1 MSLKLSP
8 TQQKILVFIG
18 IFLAIWLPRTL
29 KLDQYV
35 TVDESKWLVRSAN
48 FYQALHSGNL
58 QHTFQH
64 GHPGVTIMWSGMAG
78 YLLRFPEYVQ
88 IAPGQFS
95 WSTDQFD
102 YFIAEHGHSSL
113 QMLATG
119 RAVVVLIGALALAL
133 AFLFARR
140 VFGWIPSLLGFGLIA
155 LDPFQMAL
163 ARVLHPDSLLSIF
176 MLLSGLAYLS
186 YLFAG
191 RRRLELVVSAVAA
204 ALTVLTK
211 TPGIFLVPL
220 AGLFALIET
229 VKYVAEMPGRP
240 WRALFHPKTLA
251 RAAAPLL
258 AWAAIMLVVYVA
270 LWPALW
276 VAPRDTLAEVMDIS
290 GDYAEQGHS
299 GPVFYAGRI
308 FNGDPGTWFYPVNY
322 LWRTT
327 PIVLVGLLLVV
338 PALFRRNAATRPRR
352 VLYGVLS
359 LALWAFFFIVAMN
372 LGAKKFDRYIL
383 PIFMPLDLVA
393 GIGWAAAVYWLARS
407 ARPWATRYAAP
418 GLAALALAGQAFSAL
433 PTYPYYITYY
443 NPLMGGAARAP
454 EVMFIGWGEGLDEA
468 ARYLNDTID
477 TATAKVSSWYP
488 RGPFS
493 YYYDGITDSNRGT
506 WNADYSVIYAH
517 QWQRELPSRRM
528 MHHFN
533 RLTPEK
539 TVTIDDIEFVRIYDM
554 AGAPH
559 ADYTVDFGGAIRLV
573 YYDTYSGVML
583 PGQKYDMTIYWD
595 KIAPIDINANVLV
608 RLVDQDGHQLMRIEG
623 WPKGVATA
631 KWEMGELLRDNN
643 YEVRIPEGT
652 PPGLYRIEVSIYDP
666 ATLDNLPVTSANTG
680 EVLAQPYVLDYL
692 IVGDLPEKPAY
703 AINPQADFGGRI
715 ELFGADLQDAAG
727 KPLRERDQRYLPGD
741 TVNLRLFWRALSY
754 MYTDYTAFVQVF
766 GPDGQ
771 MAAQHDQQPLSGF
784 IPTSYWPPRQ
794 VIVDDYAL
802 TLPAGAPPGNYQ
814 IIVGLYD
821 LATMNRLPLSRDG
834 EAAGDSVVA
843 ATFSV
848 QVP

>member
-1 MSLKLSP
+1 M
-8 TQQKILVFIG
+8 
-18 IFLAIWLPRTL
+18 
-29 KLDQYV
+29 
-35 TVDESKWLVRSAN
+35 
-48 FYQALHSGNL
+48 
-58 QHTFQH
+58 
-64 GHPGVTIMWSGMAG
+64 
-78 YLLRFPEYVQ
+78 
-88 IAPGQFS
+88 
-95 WSTDQFD
+95 
-102 YFIAEHGHSSL
+102 
-113 QMLATG
+113 
-119 RAVVVLIGALALAL
+119 
-133 AFLFARR
+133 
-140 VFGWIPSLLGFGLIA
+140 
-155 LDPFQMAL
+155 
-163 ARVLHPDSLLSIF
+163 
-176 MLLSGLAYLS
+176 
-186 YLFAG
+186 
-191 RRRLELVVSAVAA
+191 
-204 ALTVLTK
+204 
-211 TPGIFLVPL
+211 
-220 AGLFALIET
+220 IET

-240 WRALFHPKTLA
+240 WRAFSIPRHSP
-251 RAAAPLL
+251 APPRLL

-276 VAPRDTLAEVMDIS
+276 VALRDTLAEVS
-290 GDYAEQGHS
+290 GHLRRLRRTRPFQPRLLCRSHLQRRS
-299 GPVFYAGRI
+299 RNLVLPV
-308 FNGDPGTWFYPVNY
+308 TY

-327 PIVLVGLLLVV
+327 PVVLLGLALALV
-338 PALFRRNAATRPRR
+338 AYAARRPPFDRPGPRFAATA
-352 VLYGVLS
+352 
-359 LALWAFFFIVAMN
+359 LALYAVGFLLFMN
-372 LGAKKFDRYIL
+372 LGAKKFDRYLL
-383 PIFMPLDLVA
+383 PSYLPLALIAGGGIVA
-393 GIGWAAAVYWLARS
+393 LGAWLSERRRATLLRWAQPALLA
-407 ARPWATRYAAP
+407 
-418 GLAALALAGQAFSAL
+418 LLLIVQAALALTAF
-433 PTYPYYITYY
+433 PYYLGYY

-715 ELFGADLQDAAG
+715 ELFGADLQDAGFG

-741 TVNLRLFWRALSY
+741 TVNLRLFWRASCPIC
-754 MYTDYTAFVQVF
+754 T
-766 GPDGQ
+766 
-771 MAAQHDQQPLSGF
+771 
-784 IPTSYWPPRQ
+784 PT
-794 VIVDDYAL
+794 I
-802 TLPAGAPPGNYQ
+802 LPSS
-814 IIVGLYD
+814 
-821 LATMNRLPLSRDG
+821 T
-834 EAAGDSVVA
+834 
-843 ATFSV
+843 
-848 QVP
+848 

>member
-29 KLDQYV
+29 QLDHV

-211 TPGIFLVPL
+211 TPGIFIVPL
-220 AGLFALIET
+220 AGSFHLDRDRQVCGGNAGQA
-229 VKYVAEMPGRP
+229 VAR
-240 WRALFHPKTLA
+240 LFHPKTLA

-276 VAPRDTLAEVMDIS
+276 VALRDTLAEVS
-290 GDYAEQGHS
+290 GH
-299 GPVFYAGRI
+299 
-308 FNGDPGTWFYPVNY
+308 
-322 LWRTT
+322 L
-327 PIVLVGLLLVV
+327 
-338 PALFRRNAATRPRR
+338 RRLRRTRPFQPRLLCRSHLQRR
-352 VLYGVLS
+352 SRNLVLPGQLPVAHHAHRPGWSAARRAWPYSGATPPRAASCALYGVLS

-372 LGAKKFDRYIL
+372 LGPRNSTATSCPSSCRLTWLQDRL
-383 PIFMPLDLVA
+383 GRRSLLA
-393 GIGWAAAVYWLARS
+393 GRS
-407 ARPWATRYAAP
+407 ARPWATRHAAP
-418 GLAALALAGQAFSAL
+418 GLAAFALAGQAFSAL

-443 NPLMGGAARAP
+443 NPLMGGAARCPKSCSSAGAK
-454 EVMFIGWGEGLDEA
+454 GWT
-468 ARYLNDTID
+468 RPP
-477 TATAKVSSWYP
+477 ATSTTRLTPQPPRSP
-488 RGPFS
+488 PGTRGPFS
-493 YYYDGITDSNRGT
+493 YYYDGITDSNR
-506 WNADYSVIYAH
+506 A
-517 QWQRELPSRRM
+517 R
-528 MHHFN
+528 
-533 RLTPEK
+533 
-539 TVTIDDIEFVRIYDM
+539 
-554 AGAPH
+554 
-559 ADYTVDFGGAIRLV
+559 
-573 YYDTYSGVML
+573 
-583 PGQKYDMTIYWD
+583 
-595 KIAPIDINANVLV
+595 
-608 RLVDQDGHQLMRIEG
+608 
-623 WPKGVATA
+623 
-631 KWEMGELLRDNN
+631 
-643 YEVRIPEGT
+643 GT
-652 PPGLYRIEVSIYDP
+652 PTTR
-666 ATLDNLPVTSANTG
+666 
-680 EVLAQPYVLDYL
+680 
-692 IVGDLPEKPAY
+692 
-703 AINPQADFGGRI
+703 
-715 ELFGADLQDAAG
+715 
-727 KPLRERDQRYLPGD
+727 
-741 TVNLRLFWRALSY
+741 
-754 MYTDYTAFVQVF
+754 
-766 GPDGQ
+766 
-771 MAAQHDQQPLSGF
+771 
-784 IPTSYWPPRQ
+784 
-794 VIVDDYAL
+794 
-802 TLPAGAPPGNYQ
+802 
-814 IIVGLYD
+814 
-821 LATMNRLPLSRDG
+821 
-834 EAAGDSVVA
+834 
-843 ATFSV
+843 
-848 QVP
+848 

>member
-1 MSLKLSP
+1 
-8 TQQKILVFIG
+8 
-18 IFLAIWLPRTL
+18 
-29 KLDQYV
+29 
-35 TVDESKWLVRSAN
+35 
-48 FYQALHSGNL
+48 
-58 QHTFQH
+58 
-64 GHPGVTIMWSGMAG
+64 
-78 YLLRFPEYVQ
+78 
-88 IAPGQFS
+88 
-95 WSTDQFD
+95 
-102 YFIAEHGHSSL
+102 
-113 QMLATG
+113 
-119 RAVVVLIGALALAL
+119 
-133 AFLFARR
+133 
-140 VFGWIPSLLGFGLIA
+140 
-155 LDPFQMAL
+155 
-163 ARVLHPDSLLSIF
+163 
-176 MLLSGLAYLS
+176 
-186 YLFAG
+186 
-191 RRRLELVVSAVAA
+191 
-204 ALTVLTK
+204 
-211 TPGIFLVPL
+211 
-220 AGLFALIET
+220 
-229 VKYVAEMPGRP
+229 
-240 WRALFHPKTLA
+240 
-251 RAAAPLL
+251 
-258 AWAAIMLVVYVA
+258 
-270 LWPALW
+270 
-276 VAPRDTLAEVMDIS
+276 
-290 GDYAEQGHS
+290 
-299 GPVFYAGRI
+299 
-308 FNGDPGTWFYPVNY
+308 
-322 LWRTT
+322 
-327 PIVLVGLLLVV
+327 
-338 PALFRRNAATRPRR
+338 
-352 VLYGVLS
+352 
-359 LALWAFFFIVAMN
+359 
-372 LGAKKFDRYIL
+372 
-383 PIFMPLDLVA
+383 MPLDLVA

-643 YEVRIPEGT
+643 YEVRILEGT

-703 AINPQADFGGRI
+703 AINPQADFGGP
-715 ELFGADLQDAAG
+715 D
-727 KPLRERDQRYLPGD
+727 
-741 TVNLRLFWRALSY
+741 RA
-754 MYTDYTAFVQVF
+754 F
-766 GPDGQ
+766 
-771 MAAQHDQQPLSGF
+771 
-784 IPTSYWPPRQ
+784 R
-794 VIVDDYAL
+794 
-802 TLPAGAPPGNYQ
+802 
-814 IIVGLYD
+814 
-821 LATMNRLPLSRDG
+821 R
-834 EAAGDSVVA
+834 
-843 ATFSV
+843 
-848 QVP
+848 